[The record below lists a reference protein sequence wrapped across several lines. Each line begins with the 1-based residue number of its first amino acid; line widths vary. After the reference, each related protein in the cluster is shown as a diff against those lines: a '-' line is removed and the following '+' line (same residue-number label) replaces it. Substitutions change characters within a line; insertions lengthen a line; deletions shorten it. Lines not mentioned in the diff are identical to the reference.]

1 MKDKRGNTTLRQ
13 KPNQAFEKEI
23 TKKRLSKMLDKL
35 GKKKQVNNSTR
46 LSNHFPSTIKNAQK

>member
-1 MKDKRGNTTLRQ
+1 
-13 KPNQAFEKEI
+13 
-23 TKKRLSKMLDKL
+23 MLDKL